1 MIDPT
6 LQESAD
12 EFVRVLAAN
21 PVVFTFQEAKASM
34 EGDEKLSAMR
44 DQHARMVEEFRTKQF
59 DGTLVQQDI
68 SKLRTLYGGI
78 ATHAAN
84 VRFVAARDQALELLR
99 GCNQAMSSLLG
110 FDFAANAVP
119 AASC

>member
-21 PVVFTFQEAKASM
+21 PVVSAFHEAKALM

-44 DQHARMVEEFRTKQF
+44 DQHARMVEEFRTKQS

-68 SKLRTLYGGI
+68 SKLRSLYNEI
-78 ATHAAN
+78 AAYPAN
-84 VRFVAARDQALELLR
+84 ARFAAARDQALELLR
-99 GCNQAMSSLLG
+99 SCNEAISGLLG
-110 FDFAANAVP
+110 FDFAANAAP